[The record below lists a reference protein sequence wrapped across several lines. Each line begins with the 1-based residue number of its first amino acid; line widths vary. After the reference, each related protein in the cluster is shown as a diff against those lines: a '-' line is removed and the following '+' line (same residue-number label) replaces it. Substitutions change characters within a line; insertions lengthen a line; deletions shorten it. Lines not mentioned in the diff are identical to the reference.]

1 MGYSQWE
8 YESHKSFPH
17 RDSRNHIIDL
27 KASGKSTKCPWAWAN
42 FCPGSQRSL
51 SLREI
56 DVELEI
62 VFLLLQWNIFVQ
74 YKNKCLPFSWD
85 YQFVGPAKDN
95 IQGWSLR
102 LTDGC
107 LQWRIHR
114 VWADWHAQAAD
125 LAACPWPMSGSLLPA
140 RAVSG
145 GVGHGYR
152 TKKSGTL
159 SNSQALVYLSTSETN
174 KT

>member
-17 RDSRNHIIDL
+17 RDPRNHIIDL

-107 LQWRIHR
+107 LQWRT
-114 VWADWHAQAAD
+114 
-125 LAACPWPMSGSLLPA
+125 MSGSLLPA

-145 GVGHGYR
+145 GVGHGYC

>member
-17 RDSRNHIIDL
+17 RDPRNHVIDL

-56 DVELEI
+56 DVTLEI
-62 VFLLLQWNIFVQ
+62 VFMFLQWNNFVQ
-74 YKNKCLPFSWD
+74 YKNKYLPFSWD

-95 IQGWSLR
+95 VQGWSLR
-102 LTDGC
+102 LTDSC
-107 LQWRIHR
+107 VQWRIPR
-114 VWADWHAQAAD
+114 VWADWYPWAAD
-125 LAACPWPMSGSLLPA
+125 IPGAWPWAVPGSLLPA
-140 RAVSG
+140 QALSAAA
-145 GVGHGYR
+145 GYH
-152 TKKSGTL
+152 TKTLGTL
-159 SNSQALVYLSTSETN
+159 SSSQALVYLSTSETN